1 MSRYRKKEKQSQFA
15 WFSLS
20 RAYFNRGIQTRVF
33 EILIQIFLSTVSHVI
48 VAAKRCLNMFC
59 LNFISNVGTY
69 CAAWVSR
76 VCTFSARVRKTQSSS
91 IPISR
96 GRILLLLNTFFFSLY
111 WYKKSPVMSDSLLS
125 PLLDEQP
132 LEKDERKKREEKR
145 PFCYFLSWDL
155 LHGLFRQVDELLQ
168 KVY

>member
-33 EILIQIFLSTVSHVI
+33 EILIQIFLSTVSAIYHVI

-69 CAAWVSR
+69 CAA
-76 VCTFSARVRKTQSSS
+76 
-91 IPISR
+91 
-96 GRILLLLNTFFFSLY
+96 
-111 WYKKSPVMSDSLLS
+111 
-125 PLLDEQP
+125 
-132 LEKDERKKREEKR
+132 
-145 PFCYFLSWDL
+145 
-155 LHGLFRQVDELLQ
+155 
-168 KVY
+168 